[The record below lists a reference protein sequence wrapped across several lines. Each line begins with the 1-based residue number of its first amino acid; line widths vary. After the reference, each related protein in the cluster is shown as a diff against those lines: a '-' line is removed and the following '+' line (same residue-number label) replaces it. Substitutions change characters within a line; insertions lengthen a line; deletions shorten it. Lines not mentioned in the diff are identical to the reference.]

1 MFTVYILES
10 ETTGKL
16 YIGQTN
22 DIKRRLNQH
31 HRGYVSSTK
40 NRGPWSLLKTIEL
53 KTRSEA
59 VQLERRLKRMKNP
72 SRVKSFLKNYHL
84 GMSQLN
90 ILLLIFVIFI
100 GVMSICPSAACS

>member
-1 MFTVYILES
+1 MIFTVYILES

-72 SRVKSFLKNYHL
+72 S
-84 GMSQLN
+84 
-90 ILLLIFVIFI
+90 
-100 GVMSICPSAACS
+100 